1 MGSMD
6 WKRLDEQRV
15 LDASIFSISKV
26 RARSGRSGRE
36 HDFDVLEAPDW
47 VNVVALTDAGRA
59 VLIRQYRHGTRE
71 VTVEIP
77 GGQVDPG
84 ETPLE
89 AARRELAEETGY
101 RSDHW
106 EQIGEVDPNPAFQTN
121 TTYTFLA
128 RGARPTGGQD
138 LDDNEEIEVEELP
151 LDQVPAL
158 FASGRIRHALV
169 TCAFFHLALRGG
181 LALGGG

>member
-1 MGSMD
+1 MD
-6 WKRLDEQRV
+6 PLDWNRLDERRV
-15 LDASIFSISKV
+15 LEASIFSVSKV
-26 RARSGRSGRE
+26 RARSALSGRE
-36 HDFDVLEAPDW
+36 HAFDILEAPDW
-47 VNVVALTDAGRA
+47 VNVVAVTGAGRV

-71 VTVEIP
+71 VTTEIP

-101 RSDHW
+101 QADHW

-128 RGARPTGGQD
+128 QGARPAGGQH
-138 LDDNEEIEVEELP
+138 LDDNEEIEVEEHP
-151 LDQVPAL
+151 LDRIPDL
-158 FASGRIRHALV
+158 FAAGRIRHALV
-169 TCAFFHLALRGG
+169 MCAFFHLAQRGDRTS
-181 LALGGG
+181 GGG